1 MIQRIQTIYMSLLV
15 MINLFLIVY
24 IDNDPG
30 MSLPESIFGNFRP
43 YINEFFFPEILA
55 FIFLINIFLFSKPK
69 FQINIL
75 KISSIVLL
83 LGLFGLFDERP
94 LKTSIT
100 DPGLIYFSLS
110 FFLIFM
116 SVNAISKDVS
126 IINSSNRIR

>member
-1 MIQRIQTIYMSLLV
+1 MVQRIQTIYMSLLV
-15 MINLFLIVY
+15 MINLFLIIS

-83 LGLFGLFDERP
+83 LGLFSLFDERP
-94 LKTSIT
+94 LKTSVT

>member
-1 MIQRIQTIYMSLLV
+1 MIQRIQTIYMLFLVIINLLV
-15 MINLFLIVY
+15 FFS
-24 IDNDPG
+24 IDNDLE

-43 YINEFFFPEILA
+43 YINEYFFSEILA
-55 FIFLINIFLFSKPK
+55 FIFFINIFLFSKPK

-83 LGLFGLFDERP
+83 LGLFSLFDERP

>member
-15 MINLFLIVY
+15 MINLFLIVS
-24 IDNDPG
+24 IDDDPG

-83 LGLFGLFDERP
+83 LGLFSLFDERP

>member
-1 MIQRIQTIYMSLLV
+1 MIQRIQTIYMSFLV
-15 MINLFLIVY
+15 MINLFLIVS
-24 IDNDPG
+24 IDNDPN

-83 LGLFGLFDERP
+83 LGLFSLFDERP

>member
-1 MIQRIQTIYMSLLV
+1 MVQRIQTIYMSLLV
-15 MINLFLIVY
+15 MINLFLIVS

-83 LGLFGLFDERP
+83 LGLFSLFDERP
-94 LKTSIT
+94 LKTSVT

>member
-1 MIQRIQTIYMSLLV
+1 MIQRIQTIYMLLL
-15 MINLFLIVY
+15 MLINLFIIVS
-24 IDNDPG
+24 IDNDPN
-30 MSLPESIFGNFRP
+30 MSLPESIFGNFRS
-43 YINEFFFPEILA
+43 YINEYFFSEILA
-55 FIFLINIFLFSKPK
+55 LTFLINIFLFSKPK

-75 KISSIVLL
+75 KISSIALL
-83 LGLFGLFDERP
+83 TGLFSLFDERP

-100 DPGLIYFSLS
+100 DPGLIYFSIS

>member
-15 MINLFLIVY
+15 MINLFLIVS

-83 LGLFGLFDERP
+83 LGLFSLFDERP

>member
-1 MIQRIQTIYMSLLV
+1 MIQRIQTIYMLLLV
-15 MINLFLIVY
+15 MINLFVIFS
-24 IDNDPG
+24 IDNNSE
-30 MSLPESIFGNFRP
+30 MSLPESIFGNFRS
-43 YINEFFFPEILA
+43 YINGYFFSEILA
-55 FIFLINIFLFSKPK
+55 LTFLTNIFLFSKPK

-75 KISSIVLL
+75 KISSIALL
-83 LGLFGLFDERP
+83 IGLLSLFDERP

-100 DPGLIYFSLS
+100 DPGLIYFSIS

>member
-1 MIQRIQTIYMSLLV
+1 MVQRIQTIYMSLLV
-15 MINLFLIVY
+15 MINLFLIVS

-83 LGLFGLFDERP
+83 LGLFSLFDERP

>member
-15 MINLFLIVY
+15 MTILFLIVS

-83 LGLFGLFDERP
+83 LGLFSLFDERP

>member
-15 MINLFLIVY
+15 MINLFLIVS

-83 LGLFGLFDERP
+83 LGLFSLFDERP
-94 LKTSIT
+94 LKTSVT

>member
-15 MINLFLIVY
+15 MINLFLIVS
-24 IDNDPG
+24 IDNDPE

-83 LGLFGLFDERP
+83 LGLFSLFDERP

>member
-15 MINLFLIVY
+15 MINLFLIIS
-24 IDNDPG
+24 IDNDPE

-43 YINEFFFPEILA
+43 YINEFLFPEILA
-55 FIFLINIFLFSKPK
+55 FILLINIFLFSKPK

-75 KISSIVLL
+75 KISSIALL
-83 LGLFGLFDERP
+83 LGLFSLFDERP

-100 DPGLIYFSLS
+100 DPGLIYFSIS
-110 FFLIFM
+110 FFLIFK

>member
-15 MINLFLIVY
+15 MINLFLIAS

-30 MSLPESIFGNFRP
+30 MSLPESIFGNFRR

-83 LGLFGLFDERP
+83 LGLFSLFDERP

>member
-15 MINLFLIVY
+15 MTNLFLIVS

-83 LGLFGLFDERP
+83 LGLFSLFDERP

>member
-15 MINLFLIVY
+15 ITNLFLIVS

-83 LGLFGLFDERP
+83 LGLFSLFDERP

>member
-15 MINLFLIVY
+15 MINLFLIIS
-24 IDNDPG
+24 IDNDLE
-30 MSLPESIFGNFRP
+30 MSLPESIFGNLRP
-43 YINEFFFPEILA
+43 YINEFFFLEILA

-75 KISSIVLL
+75 KISSIALL
-83 LGLFGLFDERP
+83 LGLFSLFDERP

-100 DPGLIYFSLS
+100 DPGLIYFSIS
-110 FFLIFM
+110 FFLIFK

>member
-1 MIQRIQTIYMSLLV
+1 MIQRIQTIYMSFLV
-15 MINLFLIVY
+15 MINLFVIFS
-24 IDNDPG
+24 IDNDPE

-75 KISSIVLL
+75 KISSIALL
-83 LGLFGLFDERP
+83 LGLFSLFDERP

-100 DPGLIYFSLS
+100 DPGLIYFSIS

>member
-15 MINLFLIVY
+15 MINLFLIVS

-30 MSLPESIFGNFRP
+30 MSLTESIFGNFRP

-83 LGLFGLFDERP
+83 LGLFSLFDERP

-116 SVNAISKDVS
+116 SVNAISKDVL

>member
-1 MIQRIQTIYMSLLV
+1 MIQRIQTIYMSFLV
-15 MINLFLIVY
+15 MINLFLIVS

-83 LGLFGLFDERP
+83 LGLFSLFDERP

>member
-15 MINLFLIVY
+15 MINLFLIVS

-75 KISSIVLL
+75 KISTIVLL
-83 LGLFGLFDERP
+83 LGLFSLFDERP

>member
-15 MINLFLIVY
+15 MINLFLIVF
-24 IDNDPG
+24 IDNGPG
-30 MSLPESIFGNFRP
+30 MSLPKSIFGNFRP

-83 LGLFGLFDERP
+83 LGLFSLFDERP

>member
-15 MINLFLIVY
+15 MINLFLIVS
-24 IDNDPG
+24 IDNDPE

-43 YINEFFFPEILA
+43 YINEYFFSEILA

-83 LGLFGLFDERP
+83 LGLFSLFDERP
-94 LKTSIT
+94 LKTSI
-100 DPGLIYFSLS
+100 
-110 FFLIFM
+110 IFM

>member
-1 MIQRIQTIYMSLLV
+1 

-83 LGLFGLFDERP
+83 LGLFSLFDERP

>member
-15 MINLFLIVY
+15 MINLFLIVS

-30 MSLPESIFGNFRP
+30 MSLTESIFGNFRP

-55 FIFLINIFLFSKPK
+55 LIFLVNIFLFSKPK

-75 KISSIVLL
+75 KISSIALL
-83 LGLFGLFDERP
+83 LGLFSLFVERP

-100 DPGLIYFSLS
+100 DPGLIYFSIS

-116 SVNAISKDVS
+116 SVNAISKDLS

>member
-15 MINLFLIVY
+15 MTNLFLIVS

-75 KISSIVLL
+75 KISSIALL
-83 LGLFGLFDERP
+83 LGLFSLFVDRP

-100 DPGLIYFSLS
+100 DPGLIYFSIS

>member
-15 MINLFLIVY
+15 MINLFLIVF
-24 IDNDPG
+24 IDNDPEI
-30 MSLPESIFGNFRP
+30 SLPESIFGNFRP
-43 YINEFFFPEILA
+43 YINEFFFLEILA

-83 LGLFGLFDERP
+83 LGLFSLFDERP

>member
-15 MINLFLIVY
+15 MTNLFLIVS
-24 IDNDPG
+24 IDNDPE

-43 YINEFFFPEILA
+43 YINEFFFLEILA

-75 KISSIVLL
+75 KISTIVLL
-83 LGLFGLFDERP
+83 LGLFSLFDERP

-116 SVNAISKDVS
+116 SVNAISKDIS

>member
-1 MIQRIQTIYMSLLV
+1 MIQRIQTIYMSFLV
-15 MINLFLIVY
+15 MINLFVIFS
-24 IDNDPG
+24 IDNDPE

-43 YINEFFFPEILA
+43 YINEYFFSEILA

-75 KISSIVLL
+75 KISSIALL
-83 LGLFGLFDERP
+83 LGLFSLFVDRP

-100 DPGLIYFSLS
+100 DPGLIYFSIS

>member
-1 MIQRIQTIYMSLLV
+1 MIQRIQTIYMSFLV
-15 MINLFLIVY
+15 MTNLFVIFS
-24 IDNDPG
+24 IEHDPE
-30 MSLPESIFGNFRP
+30 MSLSESIFGNFRP
-43 YINEFFFPEILA
+43 YINEYFFSEILA

-75 KISSIVLL
+75 KISSIALL
-83 LGLFGLFDERP
+83 LGLFSLFDERP
-94 LKTSIT
+94 LKISIT
-100 DPGLIYFSLS
+100 DPGLIYFLIS